1 MDWFEQLTGIDP
13 DASSGTFE
21 AMIVTVIGIAIIA
34 VAYFVISRR
43 KAKTPASR

>member
-21 AMIVTVIGIAIIA
+21 AMLATLVGVAIVV
-34 VAYFVISRR
+34 VAAYLISRR
-43 KAKTPASR
+43 RAKTAS

>member
-21 AMIVTVIGIAIIA
+21 AMLAALVGVAII
-34 VAYFVISRR
+34 VAAAYLMSRR
-43 KAKTPASR
+43 RTPTAR

>member
-21 AMIVTVIGIAIIA
+21 AMLATLVGVAIIVTA
-34 VAYFVISRR
+34 AYVMSRR
-43 KAKTPASR
+43 RPKTAH

>member
-21 AMIVTVIGIAIIA
+21 AMLATLVGVAIIVTA
-34 VAYFVISRR
+34 AYVMSRR
-43 KAKTPASR
+43 RTKPAR